1 MRLHKDKEKV
11 TVIDFVD
18 DFSFNGKDNYLM
30 KHCKERIDIYKKEHF
45 EWRKS
50 ICAND
55 CMIEGKCKYC
65 GCSVPGKLY
74 VKKSCNDGERFPDMM
89 DELEWNYYKKINGIV
104 I

>member
-1 MRLHKDKEKV
+1 MDKKITLRDILNYAEGNTKKV
-11 TVIDFVD
+11 VD
-18 DFSFNGKDNYLM
+18 KFDLLP
-30 KHCKERIDIYKKEHF
+30 KHKKEQV

-50 ICAND
+50 ICVND

-74 VKKSCNDGERFPDMM
+74 VKKSCNGGERFPDMM
-89 DELEWNYYKKINGIV
+89 DELEWDYYKKINKIK